1 MNLFEQSL
9 EEEKITG
16 KLELEEYEE
25 KNIRE
30 TEILKA
36 EISYKT
42 QSMDI
47 ESILNS
53 LKNSYFVLPKYQ
65 RKFVWDKEEINS
77 LILSLI
83 KNIPI
88 PPLYLYFQD
97 DGKYVILDGQQRIT
111 SIFLYFN
118 NIFFK
123 DDKNRSR
130 LNFEEISK
138 ELLLPNPELNKKFN
152 LEEVKYNVENN
163 DITFKN
169 MSDKIK
175 RILLRKSLDIVFVQ
189 CNSEDVVKVYSD
201 IFKLLN
207 SAGRPLSNQEIRN
220 GIFIDNALYDEIE
233 KINLNKVWRTLYG
246 TNSIIYRDFE
256 YLLRFLAL
264 SFYTKI
270 SNNEIEISYQHAFEY
285 ANIIDDF
292 SKKFDRKKNK
302 KNLDKNLKKNR
313 EIENAVKLEI
323 FKLEKFFKDIEIETE
338 KINPKKKISILILE
352 AIFVA
357 YCKLELYNKNIRINY
372 KDFLSKLDN
381 KTFAISRSTSSKVSI
396 IKRLNAAYKILK
408 RKYID
413 FETI

>member
-338 KINPKKKISILILE
+338 KINPKKK
-352 AIFVA
+352 
-357 YCKLELYNKNIRINY
+357 
-372 KDFLSKLDN
+372 
-381 KTFAISRSTSSKVSI
+381 
-396 IKRLNAAYKILK
+396 
-408 RKYID
+408 
-413 FETI
+413 

>member
-1 MNLFEQSL
+1 M
-9 EEEKITG
+9 
-16 KLELEEYEE
+16 
-25 KNIRE
+25 
-30 TEILKA
+30 
-36 EISYKT
+36 
-42 QSMDI
+42 
-47 ESILNS
+47 
-53 LKNSYFVLPKYQ
+53 PKYQ

-338 KINPKKKISILILE
+338 KINPKKK
-352 AIFVA
+352 
-357 YCKLELYNKNIRINY
+357 
-372 KDFLSKLDN
+372 
-381 KTFAISRSTSSKVSI
+381 
-396 IKRLNAAYKILK
+396 
-408 RKYID
+408 
-413 FETI
+413 